1 MKEEKNYRI
10 YIVLS
15 QTYSVLARTI
25 KSITHEKYSHISISF
40 DENCDVCYE
49 NYLGELDIPVYSEN
63 PIVNELY
70 KKLYSLEVV
79 FGKYVD
85 ESGLEDLKNQ
95 IKYYASSIVSLKNN
109 ISEDMVLGEANIDQD
124 YEKEFAM

>member
-49 NYLGELDIPVYSEN
+49 
-63 PIVNELY
+63 IVNG
-70 KKLYSLEVV
+70 KLE
-79 FGKYVD
+79 
-85 ESGLEDLKNQ
+85 
-95 IKYYASSIVSLKNN
+95 N
-109 ISEDMVLGEANIDQD
+109 ISIS
-124 YEKEFAM
+124 KEGK